1 MRPTELSLYSQS
13 KHRARI
19 GYCYSTI
26 TIPTTDT
33 QYKFSP
39 SSEHNMEPEQLQ
51 IILVMLV
58 CLCKRHYILSL
69 DYLSTLLLHDSRYDI
84 LLMKG

>member
-19 GYCYSTI
+19 GYCCSTI

-39 SSEHNMEPEQLQ
+39 SSELNMEPEQLQ
-51 IILVMLV
+51 IMMVILDCVP
-58 CLCKRHYILSL
+58 
-69 DYLSTLLLHDSRYDI
+69 STPV
-84 LLMKG
+84 